1 MYMKIK
7 EHITGLLGLSG
18 VVLLA
23 VESTT
28 INGQITVM
36 LVGGGLILL
45 AALWNLVAERAL
57 LVAERALLVAGWL
70 LALAVNGLA
79 QAALSAGWMLWR
91 ASGRR

>member
-1 MYMKIK
+1 MYMKK
-7 EHITGLLGLSG
+7 DHITGLLGLAG
-18 VVLLA
+18 VVLMA

-36 LVGGGLILL
+36 LVGGGLIVM
-45 AALWNLVAERAL
+45 AALWNLVAERVL
-57 LVAERALLVAGWL
+57 LAAGWL

-79 QAALSAGWMLWR
+79 RAALSAGWMLWR

>member
-7 EHITGLLGLSG
+7 DHITGIIAMAG
-18 VVLLA
+18 VVLMA

-36 LVGGGLILL
+36 LVGGGLIAM
-45 AALWNLVAERAL
+45 AALWNLVAER
-57 LVAERALLVAGWL
+57 VLLVAGWM

-79 QAALSAGWMLWR
+79 RAALSAGWMLWK

>member
-1 MYMKIK
+1 MYMIK
-7 EHITGLLGLSG
+7 DHITGIIAMAG

-36 LVGGGLILL
+36 VVGGGLILL
-45 AALWNLVAERAL
+45 AALWHLVAER
-57 LVAERALLVAGWL
+57 VLLVAGWL
-70 LALAVNGLA
+70 LALVVNGLA
-79 QAALSAGWMLWR
+79 RAALSAGWMLWK

>member
-1 MYMKIK
+1 MYMKIKIK
-7 EHITGLLGLSG
+7 EHITGLLGLAG
-18 VVLLA
+18 VVLMA

-28 INGQITVM
+28 INGQIAVM

-45 AALWNLVAERAL
+45 AALWNLVAER
-57 LVAERALLVAGWL
+57 VLLVAGWL

-79 QAALSAGWMLWR
+79 RAALSAGWMLWK

>member
-1 MYMKIK
+1 MKIK
-7 EHITGLLGLSG
+7 DHITGLLGLSG

-36 LVGGGLILL
+36 VVGGGLILL
-45 AALWNLVAERAL
+45 AALWNLVAER
-57 LVAERALLVAGWL
+57 VLLVAGWL

-79 QAALSAGWMLWR
+79 QAALSAGWMLWK

>member
-1 MYMKIK
+1 MKIK
-7 EHITGLLGLSG
+7 DHITGIIAMTG

-36 LVGGGLILL
+36 LVGGGLIVM
-45 AALWNLVAERAL
+45 AALWNLVAERVL
-57 LVAERALLVAGWL
+57 LVVGWL
-70 LALAVNGLA
+70 LALAVNRLA
-79 QAALSAGWMLWR
+79 QAALSAGWMLWK

>member
-1 MYMKIK
+1 MLKIK
-7 EHITGLLGLSG
+7 DHITGLLGLAG
-18 VVLLA
+18 VVLMA

-36 LVGGGLILL
+36 LVGGGLIAM
-45 AALWNLVAERAL
+45 AALWNLVAER
-57 LVAERALLVAGWL
+57 VLLVAGWL

-79 QAALSAGWMLWR
+79 RAALSAGWMLWR

>member
-1 MYMKIK
+1 MLKIK
-7 EHITGLLGLSG
+7 DHITGLLGLSG

-36 LVGGGLILL
+36 LVGGGLIAM
-45 AALWNLVAERAL
+45 AALWNLVAER
-57 LVAERALLVAGWL
+57 VLLVAGWL

-79 QAALSAGWMLWR
+79 RAALSAGWMLWK

>member
-1 MYMKIK
+1 MKIK
-7 EHITGLLGLSG
+7 DHITGLLGLTG
-18 VVLLA
+18 VVLMA

-36 LVGGGLILL
+36 LVGGGLIVM
-45 AALWNLVAERAL
+45 AALWHLVADR
-57 LVAERALLVAGWL
+57 VLLVAGWL

-79 QAALSAGWMLWR
+79 RAALSAGWMLWK

>member
-1 MYMKIK
+1 MKIK
-7 EHITGLLGLSG
+7 DHITGIIAMAG
-18 VVLLA
+18 VVLMA

-36 LVGGGLILL
+36 LVGGGLIAM
-45 AALWNLVAERAL
+45 AALWNLVAER
-57 LVAERALLVAGWL
+57 VLLVAGWM

-79 QAALSAGWMLWR
+79 RAALSAGWMLWK

>member
-1 MYMKIK
+1 MKIKIK

-45 AALWNLVAERAL
+45 AALWNLVAERVL
-57 LVAERALLVAGWL
+57 LVVGWL

-79 QAALSAGWMLWR
+79 QAALSAGWMLWK

>member
-1 MYMKIK
+1 MKIK
-7 EHITGLLGLSG
+7 DHITGIIAMAG

-45 AALWNLVAERAL
+45 AALWNLVAERVL
-57 LVAERALLVAGWL
+57 LAAGWL

-79 QAALSAGWMLWR
+79 RAALSAGWMLWK

>member
-1 MYMKIK
+1 MKIK
-7 EHITGLLGLSG
+7 EHITGLLAMTG

-36 LVGGGLILL
+36 LVGGGLIVM
-45 AALWNLVAERAL
+45 AALWNLVAER
-57 LVAERALLVAGWL
+57 VMLVAGWL

-79 QAALSAGWMLWR
+79 RAALSAGWMLWK

>member
-1 MYMKIK
+1 MIK
-7 EHITGLLGLSG
+7 DHITGIIAMAG

-36 LVGGGLILL
+36 VVGGGLILL
-45 AALWNLVAERAL
+45 AALWHLVAER
-57 LVAERALLVAGWL
+57 VLLVAGWL
-70 LALAVNGLA
+70 LALVVNGLA
-79 QAALSAGWMLWR
+79 RAALSAGWMLWK

>member
-1 MYMKIK
+1 MLKIK
-7 EHITGLLGLSG
+7 DHITGLLGLSG

-36 LVGGGLILL
+36 LVGGGLIVM
-45 AALWNLVAERAL
+45 AALWNLVAER
-57 LVAERALLVAGWL
+57 VLLVAGWL
-70 LALAVNGLA
+70 LALVVNGLA
-79 QAALSAGWMLWR
+79 RAALSAGWMLWK

>member
-7 EHITGLLGLSG
+7 EHITGLLAMTG

-36 LVGGGLILL
+36 LVGGGLIVM
-45 AALWNLVAERAL
+45 AALWNLVAER
-57 LVAERALLVAGWL
+57 VMLVAGWL

-79 QAALSAGWMLWR
+79 QAALSAGWMRWK

>member
-1 MYMKIK
+1 MKIK
-7 EHITGLLGLSG
+7 DHITGLLGLAG

-36 LVGGGLILL
+36 LVGGGLIAM
-45 AALWNLVAERAL
+45 AALWNLVAER
-57 LVAERALLVAGWL
+57 VLLVAGWL

-79 QAALSAGWMLWR
+79 RAALSAGWMLWK

>member
-1 MYMKIK
+1 MKIK
-7 EHITGLLGLSG
+7 DHITGIIAMAG

-45 AALWNLVAERAL
+45 AALWNLVAERVL
-57 LVAERALLVAGWL
+57 MVAGWL

-79 QAALSAGWMLWR
+79 RAALSAGWMLWK

>member
-1 MYMKIK
+1 MHMKIK
-7 EHITGLLGLSG
+7 DHITGIIAMAG
-18 VVLLA
+18 VVLMA

-36 LVGGGLILL
+36 LVGGGLIAM
-45 AALWNLVAERAL
+45 AALWHLVADR
-57 LVAERALLVAGWL
+57 VLLVAGWM

-79 QAALSAGWMLWR
+79 RAALSAGWMLWK

>member
-7 EHITGLLGLSG
+7 DHITGLLGLTG
-18 VVLLA
+18 VVLMA

-36 LVGGGLILL
+36 LVGGGLIVM
-45 AALWNLVAERAL
+45 AALWNLVAER
-57 LVAERALLVAGWL
+57 VLLVAGWL

-79 QAALSAGWMLWR
+79 RAALSAGWMLWK

>member
-1 MYMKIK
+1 MLKIK
-7 EHITGLLGLSG
+7 DHITGLLGLAG
-18 VVLLA
+18 VVLMA

-36 LVGGGLILL
+36 LVGGGLIAM
-45 AALWNLVAERAL
+45 AALWNLVAER
-57 LVAERALLVAGWL
+57 VLLVAGWL

-79 QAALSAGWMLWR
+79 RAALSAGWMLWK

>member
-7 EHITGLLGLSG
+7 DHITGIIAMAG

-45 AALWNLVAERAL
+45 AALWNLVAERVL
-57 LVAERALLVAGWL
+57 MVAGWL

-79 QAALSAGWMLWR
+79 RAALSAGWMLWK

>member
-1 MYMKIK
+1 MIK

-36 LVGGGLILL
+36 LVGGGLIAM
-45 AALWNLVAERAL
+45 AALWNLVAER
-57 LVAERALLVAGWL
+57 VLLVAGWL

-79 QAALSAGWMLWR
+79 RAALSAGWMLWK

>member
-1 MYMKIK
+1 MYMIK
-7 EHITGLLGLSG
+7 EHITGLLGLAG
-18 VVLLA
+18 VVLMA

-36 LVGGGLILL
+36 VVGGGLIAM
-45 AALWNLVAERAL
+45 AALWNLVAER
-57 LVAERALLVAGWL
+57 VLLVAGWL

-79 QAALSAGWMLWR
+79 RAALSAGWMLWK

>member
-7 EHITGLLGLSG
+7 IKDHITGIIAMTG
-18 VVLLA
+18 VVLMA

-36 LVGGGLILL
+36 LVGGGLIVM
-45 AALWNLVAERAL
+45 AALWNLVAER
-57 LVAERALLVAGWL
+57 VLLVAGWL

-79 QAALSAGWMLWR
+79 QAALSAGWMLWK

>member
-1 MYMKIK
+1 MYMIK
-7 EHITGLLGLSG
+7 DHITGIIAMAG
-18 VVLLA
+18 VVLMA

-36 LVGGGLILL
+36 VVGGGLILL
-45 AALWNLVAERAL
+45 AALWNLVAER
-57 LVAERALLVAGWL
+57 VLLVAGWL

-79 QAALSAGWMLWR
+79 RAALSAGWMLWK

>member
-1 MYMKIK
+1 MKIK
-7 EHITGLLGLSG
+7 ERITGLLAMAG
-18 VVLLA
+18 VVLIA

-36 LVGGGLILL
+36 LVGGGLIAM
-45 AALWNLVAERAL
+45 AALWNLVAER
-57 LVAERALLVAGWL
+57 VLLVAGWL

-79 QAALSAGWMLWR
+79 RAALSAGWMLWK

>member
-1 MYMKIK
+1 MKIK
-7 EHITGLLGLSG
+7 DHITGLLGLSG

-45 AALWNLVAERAL
+45 AALWNLVAER
-57 LVAERALLVAGWL
+57 VLLVAGWL

-79 QAALSAGWMLWR
+79 RAALSAGWMLWK

>member
-1 MYMKIK
+1 MKIK
-7 EHITGLLGLSG
+7 DHITGLLGLTG
-18 VVLLA
+18 VVLMA

-36 LVGGGLILL
+36 LVGGGLIAM
-45 AALWNLVAERAL
+45 AALWNLVAER
-57 LVAERALLVAGWL
+57 VLLVAGWL

-79 QAALSAGWMLWR
+79 RAALSAGWMLWK

>member
-1 MYMKIK
+1 MKIK
-7 EHITGLLGLSG
+7 EHITGLLAMAG

-36 LVGGGLILL
+36 VVGGGLILL
-45 AALWNLVAERAL
+45 AALWNLVAER
-57 LVAERALLVAGWL
+57 VLLVAGWL

>member
-7 EHITGLLGLSG
+7 DHITGIIAMTG

-36 LVGGGLILL
+36 LVGGGLIVM
-45 AALWNLVAERAL
+45 AALWNLVAERVL
-57 LVAERALLVAGWL
+57 LVVGWL
-70 LALAVNGLA
+70 LALAVNRLA
-79 QAALSAGWMLWR
+79 QAALSAGWMLWK

>member
-1 MYMKIK
+1 MIK
-7 EHITGLLGLSG
+7 DHITGIIAMAG
-18 VVLLA
+18 VVLMA

-36 LVGGGLILL
+36 VVGGGLILL
-45 AALWNLVAERAL
+45 AALWNLVAER
-57 LVAERALLVAGWL
+57 VLLVAGWL

-79 QAALSAGWMLWR
+79 RAALSAGWMLWK

>member
-1 MYMKIK
+1 MKIK
-7 EHITGLLGLSG
+7 DHITGLLAMTG

-36 LVGGGLILL
+36 LVGDGLIVM
-45 AALWNLVAERAL
+45 AALWNLVAER
-57 LVAERALLVAGWL
+57 VLLVAGWL

-79 QAALSAGWMLWR
+79 RAALSAGWMLWK